1 MRRRL
6 FARWILSGLALILV
20 ALVAGPWVF
29 QIYWA
34 HRSSNPVRRG
44 VVRAREL
51 GCFSCHGNLGTAGLK
66 DPGGDN
72 LEVPAWNG
80 GMSMMYVQNDSDI
93 QRYILDG
100 SIPKVASPDPSTASG
115 TPPKAEVAMPAFR
128 SALRGSDLA
137 DLTAAFKVLAAMVSP
152 PSGSPEERGFNQAR
166 TWGCFSCHGPNGSGG
181 LPNPGSFAGF
191 IPGWYGPDFHD
202 TVRDRSEFDA
212 WVREGRIAR
221 FESNPV
227 AARFTARQRIQMP
240 AYRRFSPGDLDD
252 LWAYARWLEE
262 TDGGTRAGRDAKP

>member
-6 FARWILSGLALILV
+6 FTRWILSGLALILV
-20 ALVAGPWVF
+20 ALLAGPWVF

-34 HRSSNPVRRG
+34 QRSSNPVRRG

-93 QRYILDG
+93 HHYILEG
-100 SIPKVASPDPSTASG
+100 SIPKVESPDANGKPVQA
-115 TPPKAEVAMPAFR
+115 AVAMPSFR
-128 SALRGSDLA
+128 RVLKGSDLE
-137 DLTAAFKVLAAMVSP
+137 DLTAAFKVLSAMVSP
-152 PSGSPEERGFNQAR
+152 SAGSPEERGLSLAR

-202 TVRDRSEFDA
+202 TVRDRTEFDD
-212 WVREGRIAR
+212 WVHEGRIAR
-221 FESNPV
+221 FDSNPL
-227 AARFTARQRIQMP
+227 AARFMTRQRIQMP
-240 AYRRFSPGDLDD
+240 AYRRFSTADLDD
-252 LWAYARWLEE
+252 LWATTRWLEE
-262 TDGGTRAGRDAKP
+262 TDGGSRPGRNAKP